1 MNRMLL
7 NEVLATSHTA
17 RDAELANSELVSLYV
32 VPDSPLSIVVG
43 GVQLPTRYTAIFHS
57 DTVRV
62 LESLCFWQT
71 GFNLGLASGRLVG
84 PRR

>member
-43 GVQLPTRYTAIFHS
+43 GVQLPTNIQQYFIQTRSEYSSLYVSGKLVSTS
-57 DTVRV
+57 GWLRV
-62 LESLCFWQT
+62 D
-71 GFNLGLASGRLVG
+71 
-84 PRR
+84 